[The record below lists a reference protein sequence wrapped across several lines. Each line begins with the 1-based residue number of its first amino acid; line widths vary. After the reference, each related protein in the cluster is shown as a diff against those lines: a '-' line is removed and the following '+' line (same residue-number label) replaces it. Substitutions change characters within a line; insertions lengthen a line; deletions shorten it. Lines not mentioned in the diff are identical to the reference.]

1 MTRSY
6 EYRLKLA
13 RGFLEEAR
21 QDLTL
26 KRWRS
31 VMDNAQLA
39 VENAAKGAL
48 SRIGPVGRTHQ
59 LGPLLREAMQQER
72 FPKAQHEKV
81 TQLAELAETLGPD
94 LHIQTDYG
102 DEAGGLT
109 PWELFDE
116 ADAQQAFAM
125 AENAVNLAESL
136 EKPGLAT

>member
-1 MTRSY
+1 MTSY

-13 RGFLEEAR
+13 RGFLEEAQ
-21 QDLTL
+21 QDITL
-26 KRWRS
+26 GRWRS

-48 SRIGPVGRTHQ
+48 SLIGPVGRTHQ
-59 LGPLLREAMQQER
+59 TAPLLREALQHER
-72 FPKAQHEKV
+72 FPKAQQEKAAR
-81 TQLAELAETLGPD
+81 LAELAESLGPD

-116 ADAQQAFAM
+116 ADAQQALAM
-125 AENAVNLAESL
+125 AEEALKLAESI
-136 EKPGLAT
+136 GQDR

>member
-1 MTRSY
+1 
-6 EYRLKLA
+6 
-13 RGFLEEAR
+13 
-21 QDLTL
+21 
-26 KRWRS
+26 
-31 VMDNAQLA
+31 MDNAQLA